1 MSDIVIKST
10 PKAEMKVSIKVDS
23 GSLPNGGAPGDVLTK
38 TESGTEWQKPTGGE
52 GTVKT
57 VNGIGPDENGNVELP
72 AVEIPEVDL
81 SGVVKSVNGTAPD
94 ENGNVAIEIPTPDI
108 SGMVKSVNG
117 VMPDE
122 NGNVTIEVS
131 SDISIDD
138 SEVLDILIELD
149 ALPAVTD
156 ADGAIYT
163 DENGSILMM

>member
-10 PKAEMKVSIKVDS
+10 PKAEMKVSIKVDGS
-23 GSLPNGGAPGDVLTK
+23 SLPNGGTPGDVLTK
-38 TESGTEWQKPTGGE
+38 TKSGAEWQKPTGGGE

-81 SGVVKSVNGTAPD
+81 SGVVKSVNG
-94 ENGNVAIEIPTPDI
+94 VTPD
-108 SGMVKSVNG
+108 KS
-117 VMPDE
+117 
-122 NGNVTIEVS
+122 GNVTL
-131 SDISIDD
+131 DISVED
-138 SEVLDILIELD
+138 SEVLDMLIELN

-156 ADGAIYT
+156 SDGAIYT

>member
-10 PKAEMKVSIKVDS
+10 PKAEMKVSIKVDGS
-23 GSLPNGGAPGDVLTK
+23 SLPNGGVPGDVLTK
-38 TESGTEWQKPTGGE
+38 TESGAEWQKPTGGGE

-81 SGVVKSVNGTAPD
+81 SGVVKSVNG
-94 ENGNVAIEIPTPDI
+94 VTPD
-108 SGMVKSVNG
+108 KS
-117 VMPDE
+117 
-122 NGNVTIEVS
+122 GNVTL
-131 SDISIDD
+131 DISVED
-138 SEVLDILIELD
+138 SEVLDMLIELN

>member
-10 PKAEMKVSIKVDS
+10 PKAEMKVSIKVDG

-38 TESGTEWQKPTGGE
+38 TESGAEWHKPTGGE

-57 VNGIGPDENGNVELP
+57 VNGIEPDENGNVELP

-81 SGVVKSVNGTAPD
+81 SGVVKSVNGVTPD
-94 ENGNVAIEIPTPDI
+94 E
-108 SGMVKSVNG
+108 S
-117 VMPDE
+117 
-122 NGNVTIEVS
+122 GNVTL
-131 SDISIDD
+131 DISVED
-138 SEVLDILIELD
+138 SEVLDMLIELN